1 MADWQELAAIQQNAS
16 LVDEDDV
23 TIGSS
28 ETTAS
33 DYLFDIVRAPVGGI
47 SDALQ
52 GLITLG
58 VLPFD
63 ILTDKDLT
71 GKIERMKIKL
81 MVF

>member
-33 DYLFDIVRAPVGGI
+33 DYLFDIVY
-47 SDALQ
+47 
-52 GLITLG
+52 LI
-58 VLPFD
+58 D
-63 ILTDKDLT
+63 
-71 GKIERMKIKL
+71 
-81 MVF
+81 